1 MVSKSTNNT
10 EFSPYSEIINQ
21 PYVYLFRSWRMLL
34 QTAEKSPKKIW
45 IYGYDKKINEIRYL
59 HKKVTNK
66 YHKMDE
72 DEDEYEDDLPKFL
85 SSLTADEL
93 EEMLSN
99 ISNNVVDFK
108 SSDCKMYTIHS
119 YKGMENDYIRISN
132 DIDIEKE
139 DNLYY
144 VALTRGM
151 KKIVTD

>member
-1 MVSKSTNNT
+1 M
-10 EFSPYSEIINQ
+10 
-21 PYVYLFRSWRMLL
+21 
-34 QTAEKSPKKIW
+34 
-45 IYGYDKKINEIRYL
+45 
-59 HKKVTNK
+59 
-66 YHKMDE
+66 
-72 DEDEYEDDLPKFL
+72 
-85 SSLTADEL
+85 TADEL

-99 ISNNVVDFK
+99 ISNNIVDFN

-119 YKGMENDYIRISN
+119 YKGMENDNIRIAN